1 MDDDLRQKAQD
12 VFAALA
18 VNGASFTEFL
28 DTDFSSWRVFFRAV
42 KDFAADQS
50 TALAALAN
58 AGFLGRHEIS
68 VANWGKSVK
77 ERSPLF
83 KEEFEKFIA
92 LEEVRE
98 ALAKDLG
105 VAPPPPPSP
114 LVALKTAASPL
125 ADRSNATFAS
135 PAPSA
140 IAKAS
145 TSPRAAAAAAAAAA
159 APPAEPAIVAPA
171 PSDGAVVQVEL
182 DVSQTHVTV
191 ERHRERVLAYLD
203 GFKALL
209 LDLQERVDEIATSN
223 VMRAGEAVEK
233 ANARIDQALERLEAM
248 VEEESGGASGGEGR
262 AVGG

>member
-1 MDDDLRQKAQD
+1 MDNDLRQKAQD

-50 TALAALAN
+50 TALAALAVS
-58 AGFLGRHEIS
+58 AGFLSRHEIS
-68 VANWGKSVK
+68 VANWGGGVK

-114 LVALKTAASPL
+114 LAAVRPAASPL
-125 ADRSNATFAS
+125 ADKSNATFAS

-145 TSPRAAAAAAAAAA
+145 TSPKAAEAEAEA
-159 APPAEPAIVAPA
+159 APPRNPRSSPRR
-171 PSDGAVVQVEL
+171 PPTTAVVQVEL
-182 DVSQTHVTV
+182 DVSQTHVSV
-191 ERHRERVLAYLD
+191 EHHRERVLAYLG
-203 GFKALL
+203 GFRALL

-233 ANARIDQALERLEAM
+233 AEPRASRPRKER
-248 VEEESGGASGGEGR
+248 
-262 AVGG
+262 

>member
-58 AGFLGRHEIS
+58 AGFLSRHEIS

-114 LVALKTAASPL
+114 LAAVRPAASPL
-125 ADRSNATFAS
+125 ADKSNATFAS

-145 TSPRAAAAAAAAAA
+145 TSPKAAEAEVEA
-159 APPAEPAIVAPA
+159 APPAEPPVVAPA
-171 PSDGAVVQVEL
+171 PPTAPSCRWSWTCRRPTSRSSTTASACWRTSAGSEPCFWTCKSAWTR
-182 DVSQTHVTV
+182 SPPVT
-191 ERHRERVLAYLD
+191 
-203 GFKALL
+203 
-209 LDLQERVDEIATSN
+209 
-223 VMRAGEAVEK
+223 
-233 ANARIDQALERLEAM
+233 
-248 VEEESGGASGGEGR
+248 
-262 AVGG
+262 

>member
-58 AGFLGRHEIS
+58 AGFLSRHEIS

-114 LVALKTAASPL
+114 LAAVRPAASPL
-125 ADRSNATFAS
+125 ADKSNATFAS

-145 TSPRAAAAAAAAAA
+145 TSPKAAEAEVEA
-159 APPAEPAIVAPA
+159 APPAEPPVVAPA
-171 PSDGAVVQVEL
+171 PPNGAVVQVEL
-182 DVSQTHVTV
+182 DVSQTHVSV
-191 ERHRERVLAYLD
+191 EHHRERVLAYLG
-203 GFKALL
+203 GFRALL

-233 ANARIDQALERLEAM
+233 ANARIDQALERLEVM
-248 VEEESGGASGGEGR
+248 VEEESGAARGGEGH